1 MTLQPILN
9 SMRAWGQWNYLWWV
23 PTVVIYYVGYSW
35 FARQNN
41 VFGGNWF
48 WYMLIFGLLCPFW
61 LIVSAISNNLIFDGM
76 LYDNIMF
83 LTYVFTM
90 AILGCGAKFVPHQ
103 WLGVSLIVLG
113 SIMLR
118 VTNWK

>member
-1 MTLQPILN
+1 MTMQQFFGSIKT
-9 SMRAWGQWNYLWWV
+9 WGNWNYFWWV
-23 PTVVIYYVGYSW
+23 PSVIVYYVIYSW
-35 FARQNN
+35 LAKQNN
-41 VFGGNWF
+41 VQSGKWF
-48 WYMLIFGLLCPFW
+48 WYMLIFGAITPFW
-61 LIVSAISNNLIFDGM
+61 LLVSAISNNLIFDGM

-90 AILGCGAKFVPHQ
+90 VVLGCGAKFVPHQ

-118 VTNWK
+118 VTKWK